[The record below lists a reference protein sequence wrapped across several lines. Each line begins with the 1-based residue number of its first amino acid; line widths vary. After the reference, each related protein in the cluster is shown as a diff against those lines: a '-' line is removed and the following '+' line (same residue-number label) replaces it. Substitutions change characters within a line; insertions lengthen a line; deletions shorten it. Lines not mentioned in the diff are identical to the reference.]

1 MTDSSYIAPE
11 ANMAPGSSPETGFS
25 GGRTAL
31 ACPTGENF
39 GQYQIQISRS
49 LSTEYGPT
57 GDGIVEYSPSEDEEE
72 EDDIDS
78 SFLSQEIRVAA
89 SPSPAESTP
98 PTEYAA
104 SSKSTTPV
112 KKTPL
117 KKTPIKKTSIKKTS
131 IKSTLPSS
139 PPTKVK
145 LELKGTPPAQAQQ
158 SKKRYLTA
166 SPHRSLKSTSS
177 KPILVDFHPRNSS
190 LKQIQ
195 ALRARLDMGEELVY
209 KTQVNLVQWQNT
221 IDAQLGDLKD
231 EVRKTNIE
239 TKKRQDKLQDQQD
252 QLEEKQEVTDS
263 RSARNERRLAEV
275 EITIEDVIG
284 KPPNLPGL
292 FPPGH
297 SSYFSGPTSPSRLP
311 GAWGP
316 RSSRSSRTSRTGSAA
331 PLPSIEM
338 SDAVKNIKPT
348 LGGRSSC
355 IMDTA
360 SPPGMSPSIGSKR
373 KSEDLESDE
382 QDAEV
387 RGAKKQKKTA
397 SKAKKQPAKK
407 KNSGNTTKTAPKKT
421 TTPPQSQ
428 KRKAEED
435 LEEDSKDTENKD
447 SDNEDTQPSYNRPGQ
462 MTKMTPFCGYKPISP
477 PPLPKKTDTAPKGQK
492 RKAEDEVEEDDKDEG
507 EKNQDDESGKRP
519 IKKAKTVKKSDNK
532 PKQTVTTSKKT
543 TTKPKGPKSKIE
555 EAPKGNDGKMKKENA
570 KEDTKEAE
578 EKPVKAP
585 KKRTAKPVK
594 PAVPGTRTGLRS
606 QKKEAAAP
614 APFTYAVPLT
624 YAIANTTR
632 ECPLPSTNG
641 NPHKPLFS
649 PSLNPVFEIPILIAS
664 RSNMI
669 LGTGG
674 STNGTALALL
684 LAPYPT
690 TPLQS
695 PLPLLRA
702 PLFPIPVPTA
712 FACLLDVMNLCSSHR
727 APSTTQ

>member
-1 MTDSSYIAPE
+1 
-11 ANMAPGSSPETGFS
+11 MAPSSSPETGFS

-31 ACPTGENF
+31 AGPTGENF

-49 LSTEYGPT
+49 PSTEYDPT

-78 SFLSQEIRVAA
+78 SFLSQEIKVAA

-117 KKTPIKKTSIKKTS
+117 KKTSIKETS
-131 IKSTLPSS
+131 IKSTPPSS

-190 LKQIQ
+190 LEQIQ

-355 IMDTA
+355 IVDTA
-360 SPPGMSPSIGSKR
+360 SPPDMSPSIGSKR

-387 RGAKKQKKTA
+387 RGAKKQKKMA
-397 SKAKKQPAKK
+397 SRAKKQPAKK

-435 LEEDSKDTENKD
+435 LEADNKDTGNKD

-462 MTKMTPFCGYKPISP
+462 MTKMTPFCGYKPVTP
-477 PPLPKKTDTAPKGQK
+477 PSLPKKTDTAPKGQK
-492 RKAEDEVEEDDKDEG
+492 RKAEDEVEENGKDEG
-507 EKNQDDESGKRP
+507 EKNQDDESGKKPIKKVKTTKTSGNEPKQTVTTSKNTTTKPKGQKRKAEEVEEDEKDEGEKNRDDESGKRP
-519 IKKAKTVKKSDNK
+519 IKKAKTAKKSETK
-532 PKQTVTTSKKT
+532 PKQTATKSKKT
-543 TTKPKGPKSKIE
+543 TTKPKGPKSKVE
-555 EAPKGNDGKMKKENA
+555 EAPKGNDGKMKKEDT
-570 KEDTKEAE
+570 KEDIKEAE
-578 EKPVKAP
+578 EKKPVKAP
-585 KKRTAKPVK
+585 KKRAAKPVK

-614 APFTYAVPLT
+614 A
-624 YAIANTTR
+624 
-632 ECPLPSTNG
+632 
-641 NPHKPLFS
+641 
-649 PSLNPVFEIPILIAS
+649 
-664 RSNMI
+664 
-669 LGTGG
+669 
-674 STNGTALALL
+674 
-684 LAPYPT
+684 
-690 TPLQS
+690 
-695 PLPLLRA
+695 
-702 PLFPIPVPTA
+702 
-712 FACLLDVMNLCSSHR
+712 
-727 APSTTQ
+727 

>member
-1 MTDSSYIAPE
+1 MASSSYIAPE
-11 ANMAPGSSPETGFS
+11 ANMASSSSSETGFS
-25 GGRTAL
+25 GGRNAL
-31 ACPTGENF
+31 AGPTGDNF
-39 GQYQIQISRS
+39 SQYQIQISRS
-49 LSTEYGPT
+49 PSTDYDPT

-72 EDDIDS
+72 EDDIES
-78 SFLSQEIRVAA
+78 SFLSQERRVAA

-104 SSKSTTPV
+104 SSKSTTPF

-117 KKTPIKKTSIKKTS
+117 KKTPIKETS
-131 IKSTLPSS
+131 IKSTPPSS

-158 SKKRYLTA
+158 SKKQYLTA

-190 LKQIQ
+190 LEQIQ

-209 KTQVNLVQWQNT
+209 KTQVNLLQWQKN
-221 IDAQLGDLKD
+221 IEAQVKDLK
-231 EVRKTNIE
+231 EEIRETNIE

-331 PLPSIEM
+331 PLPSIEI
-338 SDAVKNIKPT
+338 SDAVKSIKPT
-348 LGGRSSC
+348 LCGRSSYSV
-355 IMDTA
+355 DTA
-360 SPPGMSPSIGSKR
+360 SPPDMSPSIGSKR

-382 QDAEV
+382 KDAEV

-397 SKAKKQPAKK
+397 SKAKKQPAR
-407 KNSGNTTKTAPKKT
+407 KNTANTTKTAPKKT

-428 KRKAEED
+428 KRKAEGD
-435 LEEDSKDTENKD
+435 LEACGKDTGKKD
-447 SDNEDTQPSYNRPGQ
+447 SGDEDTQSPDNRPAE
-462 MTKMTPFCGYKPISP
+462 MTANAPLYGGCEPMSP
-477 PPLPKKTDTAPKGQK
+477 SPLPKETDTAPKGHK
-492 RKAEDEVEEDDKDEG
+492 RKAEEVEDDGKVEG
-507 EKNQDDESGKRP
+507 KKNRDNESRKRP
-519 IKKAKTVKKSDNK
+519 IKKVKTVKKSGTE

-543 TTKPKGPKSKIE
+543 DTVPKGQKRKAEEEVEEGSEDEGEKNQDDSSDKRPNKKVKTAKKSDTKPQQTVSTSKKTTTKPKGSKRKVEKPPKE
-555 EAPKGNDGKMKKENA
+555 NDGKTTRGDA
-570 KEDTKEAE
+570 KEDIKEVE

-606 QKKEAAAP
+606 QKKEPAP
-614 APFTYAVPLT
+614 A
-624 YAIANTTR
+624 
-632 ECPLPSTNG
+632 
-641 NPHKPLFS
+641 
-649 PSLNPVFEIPILIAS
+649 
-664 RSNMI
+664 
-669 LGTGG
+669 
-674 STNGTALALL
+674 
-684 LAPYPT
+684 
-690 TPLQS
+690 
-695 PLPLLRA
+695 
-702 PLFPIPVPTA
+702 
-712 FACLLDVMNLCSSHR
+712 
-727 APSTTQ
+727 

>member
-1 MTDSSYIAPE
+1 
-11 ANMAPGSSPETGFS
+11 MAPSSSSETGFS
-25 GGRTAL
+25 GGRNAL
-31 ACPTGENF
+31 AGPTGDNF
-39 GQYQIQISRS
+39 SQYQIQISRS
-49 LSTEYGPT
+49 PSTEYDPT

-78 SFLSQEIRVAA
+78 SFLDQERRVAA

-117 KKTPIKKTSIKKTS
+117 KKTPIKETS
-131 IKSTLPSS
+131 IKSTPPSS

-166 SPHRSLKSTSS
+166 SPHRSLNSTSS

-190 LKQIQ
+190 LEQIQ

-209 KTQVNLVQWQNT
+209 KTQVNLLQWQNN
-221 IDAQLGDLKD
+221 IEAQVKDLK
-231 EVRKTNIE
+231 EEIRETNIE

-331 PLPSIEM
+331 PLPSIEI
-338 SDAVKNIKPT
+338 SDAVKSIKPA
-348 LGGRSSC
+348 LGGRSSYSA
-355 IMDTA
+355 DTA
-360 SPPGMSPSIGSKR
+360 SPPDMSPSIGSKR

-382 QDAEV
+382 KDAEV
-387 RGAKKQKKTA
+387 RGAKKQKKTT

-407 KNSGNTTKTAPKKT
+407 NTASTTKAAPKKN

-428 KRKAEED
+428 KRKTEED
-435 LEEDSKDTENKD
+435 LEACGKDTRKKD
-447 SDNEDTQPSYNRPGQ
+447 SGDEDTQSPDNRPAE
-462 MTKMTPFCGYKPISP
+462 MTPNAPLYGGCEPMSP
-477 PPLPKKTDTAPKGQK
+477 SPLPKETDTAPKGHK
-492 RKAEDEVEEDDKDEG
+492 RKAEEEVEEGSEDEG
-507 EKNQDDESGKRP
+507 EKNKDDSSDKRP
-519 IKKAKTVKKSDNK
+519 NKKVKTAKK
-532 PKQTVTTSKKT
+532 PDTKPQQTASTSKKT
-543 TTKPKGPKSKIE
+543 TTKPKGSKSKAE
-555 EAPKGNDGKMKKENA
+555 KPPKENDGKTVRKDA
-570 KEDTKEAE
+570 KEDIKEVE

-606 QKKEAAAP
+606 QKKEGAP
-614 APFTYAVPLT
+614 A
-624 YAIANTTR
+624 
-632 ECPLPSTNG
+632 
-641 NPHKPLFS
+641 
-649 PSLNPVFEIPILIAS
+649 
-664 RSNMI
+664 
-669 LGTGG
+669 
-674 STNGTALALL
+674 
-684 LAPYPT
+684 
-690 TPLQS
+690 
-695 PLPLLRA
+695 
-702 PLFPIPVPTA
+702 
-712 FACLLDVMNLCSSHR
+712 
-727 APSTTQ
+727 

>member
-1 MTDSSYIAPE
+1 MASSSYIAPE
-11 ANMAPGSSPETGFS
+11 ANMAPSSSSETGFS
-25 GGRTAL
+25 GGRNAL
-31 ACPTGENF
+31 AGPTGDNF
-39 GQYQIQISRS
+39 SQYQIQISRS
-49 LSTEYGPT
+49 PSTEYDPT

-78 SFLSQEIRVAA
+78 SFLYQERRVAA

-104 SSKSTTPV
+104 SSKSTTPF

-117 KKTPIKKTSIKKTS
+117 KKTPIKETS
-131 IKSTLPSS
+131 IKSTPPSS

-177 KPILVDFHPRNSS
+177 KPILVNFHPRNSS
-190 LKQIQ
+190 LEQIQ

-209 KTQVNLVQWQNT
+209 KTQVNLLQWQNN
-221 IDAQLGDLKD
+221 IEAQVKDLK
-231 EVRKTNIE
+231 EEIRETNIE

-331 PLPSIEM
+331 PLPSIEI
-338 SDAVKNIKPT
+338 SDAVKSIKPT
-348 LGGRSSC
+348 LGGRSSYSV
-355 IMDTA
+355 DTA
-360 SPPGMSPSIGSKR
+360 SPPAMSPFIGSKR

-382 QDAEV
+382 KDAEV
-387 RGAKKQKKTA
+387 RGAKKQKKTT

-407 KNSGNTTKTAPKKT
+407 NTASTTKAAPKKN

-428 KRKAEED
+428 KRKTEED
-435 LEEDSKDTENKD
+435 LEACGKDTRKKD
-447 SDNEDTQPSYNRPGQ
+447 SGDEDTQSPDNRPAE
-462 MTKMTPFCGYKPISP
+462 MTPNAPLYGGCEPMSP
-477 PPLPKKTDTAPKGQK
+477 SPLPKETDTAPKGHK
-492 RKAEDEVEEDDKDEG
+492 RKAEEEVEEGSEDEG
-507 EKNQDDESGKRP
+507 EKNQDDSSDKRP
-519 IKKAKTVKKSDNK
+519 NKKVKTAKK
-532 PKQTVTTSKKT
+532 PDTKPQQTASTSKKT
-543 TTKPKGPKSKIE
+543 TTKPKGSKSKAE
-555 EAPKGNDGKMKKENA
+555 KPPKENDGKTVRKDA
-570 KEDTKEAE
+570 KEDIKEVE

-606 QKKEAAAP
+606 QKKEGAP
-614 APFTYAVPLT
+614 A
-624 YAIANTTR
+624 
-632 ECPLPSTNG
+632 
-641 NPHKPLFS
+641 
-649 PSLNPVFEIPILIAS
+649 
-664 RSNMI
+664 
-669 LGTGG
+669 
-674 STNGTALALL
+674 
-684 LAPYPT
+684 
-690 TPLQS
+690 
-695 PLPLLRA
+695 
-702 PLFPIPVPTA
+702 
-712 FACLLDVMNLCSSHR
+712 
-727 APSTTQ
+727 